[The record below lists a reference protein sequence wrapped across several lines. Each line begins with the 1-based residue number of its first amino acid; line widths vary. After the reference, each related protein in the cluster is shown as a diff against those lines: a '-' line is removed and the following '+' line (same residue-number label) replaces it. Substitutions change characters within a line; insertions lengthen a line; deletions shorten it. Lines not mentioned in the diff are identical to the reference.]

1 MAGAEGLEPS
11 ARGFGAAQK
20 WYYLVSPNAAKS
32 KKHSN
37 YQQSQDFVTLNNI
50 QYIVLYFLKFRKF
63 FRKIFR
69 KPLQDFISQKTA
81 NAYYSKSTTK
91 IIEK

>member
-50 QYIVLYFLKFRKF
+50 
-63 FRKIFR
+63 
-69 KPLQDFISQKTA
+69 
-81 NAYYSKSTTK
+81 
-91 IIEK
+91 